1 MQVVDRIITNFKN
14 NKSLYIGEKVTMSEH
29 MIQTAITHR
38 ISGILIF
45 FLVLPVTAIILS
57 ALYESQDSYNNFIN
71 FYSSNWLIKL
81 FFISL
86 VLIFQYHIFTGV
98 RHMMMDFHL
107 LEESL
112 SSSFRSAVITLFI
125 FLLNAVATVW
135 IML

>member
-1 MQVVDRIITNFKN
+1 MTHKRPININLFK
-14 NKSLYIGEKVTMSEH
+14 
-29 MIQTAITHR
+29 IQLPLSAMLSITHR

-45 FLVLPVTAIILS
+45 FLVLPVTALILS

-86 VLIFQYHIFTGV
+86 ALIFQYHIFTGV

-112 SSSFRSAVITLFI
+112 SSSFRSAVITLFL

>member
-1 MQVVDRIITNFKN
+1 MTYKRPININLFK
-14 NKSLYIGEKVTMSEH
+14 
-29 MIQTAITHR
+29 IQLPLSAMLSITHR

-45 FLVLPVTAIILS
+45 FLVLPVTALILS

-81 FFISL
+81 FIISL

-112 SSSFRSAVITLFI
+112 SSSFRSAVITLFL

>member
-1 MQVVDRIITNFKN
+1 MTHKRPININLFKI
-14 NKSLYIGEKVTMSEH
+14 KLPLSAMLSIS
-29 MIQTAITHR
+29 HR

-45 FLVLPVTAIILS
+45 FVVLPVTAIVLS
-57 ALYESQDSYNNFIN
+57 FLYDSQDSYNNIVN
-71 FYSSNWLIKL
+71 FYLSNWIIKL
-81 FFISL
+81 FLISL

-112 SSSFRSAVITLFI
+112 SSSFRSAVITLFL

>member
-1 MQVVDRIITNFKN
+1 MLSI
-14 NKSLYIGEKVTMSEH
+14 S
-29 MIQTAITHR
+29 HR

-45 FLVLPVTAIILS
+45 FVVLPVTAIVLS
-57 ALYESQDSYNNFIN
+57 FLYDSQDSYNNIVN
-71 FYSSNWLIKL
+71 FYLSNWIIKL
-81 FFISL
+81 FLISL

-112 SSSFRSAVITLFI
+112 SSSFRSAVITLFL

>member
-1 MQVVDRIITNFKN
+1 MTHKRPININLFK
-14 NKSLYIGEKVTMSEH
+14 
-29 MIQTAITHR
+29 IQLPLSAMLSITHR

-45 FLVLPVTAIILS
+45 FLVLPVTALILS

-81 FFISL
+81 FIISL

-112 SSSFRSAVITLFI
+112 SSSFRSAVITLFL
-125 FLLNAVATVW
+125 FLLNAIATIW

>member
-1 MQVVDRIITNFKN
+1 MTHKRPININLFKIN
-14 NKSLYIGEKVTMSEH
+14 LPLSAMLSIS
-29 MIQTAITHR
+29 HR

-45 FLVLPVTAIILS
+45 FVVLPVTAIVLS
-57 ALYESQDSYNNFIN
+57 FLYDSQDSYNNFFN
-71 FYSSNWLIKL
+71 FYLSNWIIKL
-81 FFISL
+81 FLISL

-112 SSSFRSAVITLFI
+112 SSSFRSAVITLFL

>member
-1 MQVVDRIITNFKN
+1 MTHKRPININLFK
-14 NKSLYIGEKVTMSEH
+14 
-29 MIQTAITHR
+29 IQLPLSAMLSITHR

-45 FLVLPVTAIILS
+45 FLVLPVTALILS

-81 FFISL
+81 FIISL

-112 SSSFRSAVITLFI
+112 SSSFRSAVITLFL

>member
-1 MQVVDRIITNFKN
+1 MTHKRPININLFK
-14 NKSLYIGEKVTMSEH
+14 
-29 MIQTAITHR
+29 IQLPLSAMLSITHR

-45 FLVLPVTAIILS
+45 FLVLPVTAIVLS
-57 ALYESQDSYNNFIN
+57 FVYDSQDSYNNFIN

-81 FFISL
+81 FIISL

-112 SSSFRSAVITLFI
+112 SSSFRSAVITLFL
-125 FLLNAVATVW
+125 FLLNAVATIW

>member
-1 MQVVDRIITNFKN
+1 MTYKRPININLFK
-14 NKSLYIGEKVTMSEH
+14 
-29 MIQTAITHR
+29 IQLPLSAMLSITHR

-45 FLVLPVTAIILS
+45 FLVLPVTAIVLS
-57 ALYESQDSYNNFIN
+57 FVYDSQDSYNNFIN

-81 FFISL
+81 FIISL

-112 SSSFRSAVITLFI
+112 SSSFRSAVIILFL

>member
-1 MQVVDRIITNFKN
+1 MTHKRPININLFK
-14 NKSLYIGEKVTMSEH
+14 
-29 MIQTAITHR
+29 IQLPLSAMLSITHR

-45 FLVLPVTAIILS
+45 FLVLPVTALILS
-57 ALYESQDSYNNFIN
+57 ALYDSQDSYNNFIN

-81 FFISL
+81 FIISL

-112 SSSFRSAVITLFI
+112 SSSFRSAVITLFL

>member
-1 MQVVDRIITNFKN
+1 MTYKRPININLFKIHLPL
-14 NKSLYIGEKVTMSEH
+14 SAMLS
-29 MIQTAITHR
+29 ITHR

-45 FLVLPVTAIILS
+45 FLVLPVTAIVLS
-57 ALYESQDSYNNFIN
+57 FVYDSQDSYNNFIN

-81 FFISL
+81 FIISL

-112 SSSFRSAVITLFI
+112 SSSFRSAVITLFL

>member
-1 MQVVDRIITNFKN
+1 
-14 NKSLYIGEKVTMSEH
+14 
-29 MIQTAITHR
+29 
-38 ISGILIF
+38 
-45 FLVLPVTAIILS
+45 
-57 ALYESQDSYNNFIN
+57 
-71 FYSSNWLIKL
+71 
-81 FFISL
+81 L

-112 SSSFRSAVITLFI
+112 SSSFRSAVITLFL